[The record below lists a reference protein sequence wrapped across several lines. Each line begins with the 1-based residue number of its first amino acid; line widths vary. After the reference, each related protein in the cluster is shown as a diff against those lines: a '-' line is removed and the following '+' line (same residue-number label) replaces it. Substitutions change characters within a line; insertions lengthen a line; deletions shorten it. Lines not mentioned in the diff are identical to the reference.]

1 MTRKQI
7 LTTAAL
13 VFLVTL
19 FGVIILVLGVFCVPI
34 MLAKPSLTEKPQEFV
49 MTRITREV
57 SKIMFRVG
65 PRMKRAALCSG
76 ASTGLYGLL
85 SAECHLPFRSCG
97 HSPRIR
103 PTRYQIIAGMSC
115 TLLVRSNSTFT
126 R

>member
-34 MLAKPSLTEKPQEFV
+34 MLAKPSLTEKAQEIV
-49 MTRITREV
+49 MTRVMREV

-76 ASTGLYGLL
+76 VSTGLYG
-85 SAECHLPFRSCG
+85 
-97 HSPRIR
+97 
-103 PTRYQIIAGMSC
+103 
-115 TLLVRSNSTFT
+115 
-126 R
+126 